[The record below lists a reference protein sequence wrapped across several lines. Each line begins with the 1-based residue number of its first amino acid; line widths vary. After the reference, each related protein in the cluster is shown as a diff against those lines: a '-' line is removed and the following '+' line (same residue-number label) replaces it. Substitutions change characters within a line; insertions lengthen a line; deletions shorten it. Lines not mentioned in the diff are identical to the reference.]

1 VTPQQKRVLAAAKS
15 FRGTCSADWIDGLGA
30 DGKGK
35 ISRVPARIEELAEE
49 YGYCFEHIGWR
60 HKTKVF
66 RVVEVEG
73 SAGEQ
78 RGEMARRPE
87 AAGSC
92 DSPAGVSAPLSPE
105 PLFKVGKAE
114 LGYADQGELDAA

>member
-1 VTPQQKRVLAAAKS
+1 VEVRGWRDERVTPQQKRVLAAAKS

-49 YGYCFEHIGWR
+49 YDFCFEHIGWR

-66 RVVEVEG
+66 RVVEAPESVE
-73 SAGEQ
+73 AEQ
-78 RGEMARRPE
+78 KKSNTTNPE
-87 AAGSC
+87 PS
-92 DSPAGVSAPLSPE
+92 
-105 PLFKVGKAE
+105 PLFKTPVGKAQF
-114 LGYADQGELDAA
+114 GYADQGELDAA